1 MQGWHARWS
10 KILSIGAV
18 CVAIAIAIAPV
29 PAFAAA
35 GILYEKDSLFGL
47 VTVKEDEAGFRSLH
61 FGRNGARQ
69 SVVKPGDPD
78 HLELPYAK
86 VAMIGLAMPARVQRV
101 LVVGLGGGSLPSFL
115 RKHYPA
121 AEIDAVDIDPEV
133 IKVAKEYFGFREDAS
148 MRAHLAD
155 GRGFIE
161 SVRRPY
167 DIIFL
172 DAFGSD
178 SVPERL
184 TTTEFLRAVR
194 RALAPDGVV
203 VGNIWG
209 PYANRLYH
217 SMVRTYRDAFDE
229 LVVLDVQGAGNKILL
244 ALPRRQGIDKP
255 RLIALGRRLTGDQGL
270 RFDLGAL
277 VDFGYP
283 TEAEGVTRGTVLRDS
298 NLGRLE

>member
-18 CVAIAIAIAPV
+18 CVAIAMAVSPG

-35 GILYEKDSLFGL
+35 GILYEKDSLFGR

-61 FGRNGARQ
+61 FGRDGARQ

-115 RKHYPA
+115 RKHFPA

-133 IKVAKEYFGFREDAS
+133 IKVAKEYFGFREDSS

-161 SVRRPY
+161 AVRRPY

-184 TTTEFLRAVR
+184 TTMEFLRAVR

-217 SMVRTYRDAFDE
+217 SMVRTYREAFDE
-229 LVVLDVQGAGNKILL
+229 LVVLDVRGAGNKILL

-255 RLIALGRRLTGDQGL
+255 RLITLGRRLTGDQGL

-283 TEAEGVTRGTVLRDS
+283 TEAEGVTRGTVLRDR

>member
-1 MQGWHARWS
+1 MQGWQARWS

-18 CVAIAIAIAPV
+18 CVAIAMAVAPV

-35 GILYEKDSLFGL
+35 GILYEKDSLFGR

-61 FGRNGARQ
+61 FGRDGARQ

-184 TTTEFLRAVR
+184 TTMEFLRAVR

-217 SMVRTYRDAFDE
+217 SMVRTYREAFDE
-229 LVVLDVQGAGNKILL
+229 LVVLDVRGAGNKILI

-255 RLIALGRRLTGDQGL
+255 RLITLGRRLTGDQGL

-283 TEAEGVTRGTVLRDS
+283 TEAEGVTRGTVLRDR

>member
-1 MQGWHARWS
+1 MRVWRALWS
-10 KILSIGAV
+10 KGVSIV
-18 CVAIAIAIAPV
+18 TLCVAIAIALTPV
-29 PAFAAA
+29 STFAAA
-35 GILYEKDSLFGL
+35 GILYEKDSLFGR

-61 FGRNGARQ
+61 FGRDGARQ
-69 SVVKPGDPD
+69 SVVKRGDPD

-86 VAMIGLAMPARVQRV
+86 VAMIGLAMTERVQRV

-133 IKVAKEYFGFREDAS
+133 IKVAKEFFDFREDDR

-161 SVRRPY
+161 AARRPY

-184 TTTEFLRAVR
+184 TTMEFLRAVR

-209 PYANRLYH
+209 PYANRLFH
-217 SMVRTYRDAFDE
+217 SMVRTYREAFAE

-255 RLIALGRRLTGDQGL
+255 RLVALGRRVTSDQGL

-277 VDFGYP
+277 VEFGYP
-283 TEAEGVTRGTVLRDS
+283 AEAEVAARGTVLRDR
-298 NLGRLE
+298 NLGRLQ